1 MRFKR
6 HHKRESAELEITS
19 FMNLM
24 IILVPV
30 LLVMMV
36 FSRITVVNLS
46 LPDIGAPDQ
55 LNPDETVRVE
65 VVLEQNQV
73 DVNLING
80 NNVRVYNRIIK
91 KEDKHDFENLSLTLQ
106 QLKRELKERGFD
118 KRDALILSQPETDYQ
133 ELISTIDAVRS
144 YKAVVVTD
152 VVDAEL
158 FPQVSLGDAPIGS
171 TVSGGGR

>member
-36 FSRITVVNLS
+36 FSRITVLDLK
-46 LPDIGAPDQ
+46 LPDLGDPSQQDPDVVQ
-55 LNPDETVRVE
+55 RVE
-65 VVLEQNQV
+65 IILEDNYL
-73 DVNLING
+73 DVNFTSG
-80 NNVRVYNRIIK
+80 NNVKRYNRIEK
-91 KEDKHDFENLSLTLQ
+91 KEEKYDFKALSLTLQ
-106 QLKRELKERGFD
+106 QLKRELREKGLE
-118 KRDALILSQPETDYQ
+118 KRDALVLSRPETDYQ
-133 ELISTIDAVRS
+133 ALITTIDTVRS

-158 FPQVSLGDAPIGS
+158 FPEVSLGDAPVRSANSRGL
-171 TVSGGGR
+171 

>member
-6 HHKRESAELEITS
+6 HHKREAAELEITS

-36 FSRITVVNLS
+36 FSRITVVDLK
-46 LPDIGAPDQ
+46 LPDLGDPSQQD
-55 LNPDETVRVE
+55 LETQRVE
-65 VVLEQNQV
+65 VVLEETFI
-73 DVNLING
+73 DVNRVFG
-80 NNVRVYNRIIK
+80 NNVTRYNRIVK
-91 KEDKHDFENLSLTLQ
+91 KDNQHDFKTLSLTLQ
-106 QLKRELKERGFD
+106 QLKREFRDRGLE
-118 KRDALILSQPETDYQ
+118 KRDALILSRPETDYQ
-133 ELISTIDAVRS
+133 ALITTIDTVRS

-158 FPQVSLGDAPIGS
+158 FPEIALGDAP
-171 TVSGGGR
+171 VQNNGRGL

>member
-6 HHKRESAELEITS
+6 HHKREAAELEITS

-36 FSRITVVNLS
+36 FSRITVVDLTLPNLGDPS
-46 LPDIGAPDQ
+46 QLPPDVMQ
-55 LNPDETVRVE
+55 RIE
-65 VVLEQNQV
+65 VVIDENFI
-73 DVNLING
+73 DVNRTFG
-80 NNVRVYNRIIK
+80 NNVTRYNRIAK
-91 KEDKHDFENLSLTLQ
+91 KEGKHDFKALSLTLQ
-106 QLKRELKERGFD
+106 QLKREFRERGLE
-118 KRDALILSQPETDYQ
+118 KRDALILSQENTDYQ
-133 ELISTIDAVRS
+133 ALISTIDAVRS

-158 FPQVSLGDAPIGS
+158 FPEVSLGDAPLS
-171 TVSGGGR
+171 SEQGGQR

>member
-6 HHKRESAELEITS
+6 HHKREPAELEITS

-36 FSRITVVNLS
+36 FSRITVVDLK
-46 LPDIGAPDQ
+46 LPDLGDPSQQD
-55 LNPDETVRVE
+55 LETQRVE
-65 VVLEQNQV
+65 VVLEATFI
-73 DVNLING
+73 DVNRVFG
-80 NNVRVYNRIIK
+80 NNVTRYNRITK
-91 KEDKHDFENLSLTLQ
+91 KDNEYDFGTLSLTLQ
-106 QLKRELKERGFD
+106 QLKREFRERGLE
-118 KRDALILSQPETDYQ
+118 KRDALILSRPETDYQ
-133 ELISTIDAVRS
+133 ALITTIDTVRS

-158 FPQVSLGDAPIGS
+158 FPEIALGDAPIKAN
-171 TVSGGGR
+171 GRGL

>member
-6 HHKRESAELEITS
+6 HHKREAAELEITS

-36 FSRITVVNLS
+36 FSRITVVDLK
-46 LPDIGAPDQ
+46 LPDLGDPSQQD
-55 LNPDETVRVE
+55 LETQRVE
-65 VVLEQNQV
+65 VVLEENFI
-73 DVNLING
+73 DVNRVFG
-80 NNVRVYNRIIK
+80 NNVTRYNRIAK
-91 KEDKHDFENLSLTLQ
+91 KDDQYDFKTLSLTLQ
-106 QLKRELKERGFD
+106 QLKRELRERGLE
-118 KRDALILSQPETDYQ
+118 KRDALILSRPETDYQ
-133 ELISTIDAVRS
+133 ALITTIDTVRS

-158 FPQVSLGDAPIGS
+158 FPEVSLGDAPVGAK
-171 TVSGGGR
+171 VGGRL

>member
-6 HHKRESAELEITS
+6 HQKREAAELEITS

-36 FSRITVVNLS
+36 FSRITVVDLK
-46 LPDIGAPDQ
+46 LPDLGDPSQQD
-55 LNPDETVRVE
+55 LDETQRVE
-65 VVLEQNQV
+65 VVLEKDFI
-73 DVNLING
+73 DVNRVFG
-80 NNVRVYNRIIK
+80 NNVTRYNRITK
-91 KEDKHDFENLSLTLQ
+91 KDDAHDFKTLSLTLQ
-106 QLKRELKERGFD
+106 QLKREFRERGLE
-118 KRDALILSQPETDYQ
+118 KRDALILSRPETDYQ
-133 ELISTIDAVRS
+133 ALITTIDTVRS

-158 FPQVSLGDAPIGS
+158 FPEISLGDAPIKS
-171 TVSGGGR
+171 NNGRGR

>member
-6 HHKRESAELEITS
+6 HHKREAAELEITS

-36 FSRITVVNLS
+36 FSRITVVDLK
-46 LPDIGAPDQ
+46 LPDLGDPSQQDPEVVQ
-55 LNPDETVRVE
+55 RVE
-65 VVLEQNQV
+65 IILEENFV
-73 DVNLING
+73 DVNLTSG
-80 NNVRVYNRIIK
+80 NNVKRYNRIAK
-91 KEDKHDFENLSLTLQ
+91 KDDKYDFKSLSLTLQ
-106 QLKRELKERGFD
+106 QLKRELRERGLD
-118 KRDALILSQPETDYQ
+118 KRDALVLSRPETDYQ
-133 ELISTIDAVRS
+133 ALITTIDTVRS

-158 FPQVSLGDAPIGS
+158 FPEVALGDAP
-171 TVSGGGR
+171 VSGNGRSF